1 MTRKRYTVYNTE
13 LRKYLHSATLPD
25 GDPRSMLSTWTSR
38 PEKALRFPGIKS
50 ARGMVAKL
58 GNYGEYVVKNDRGE
72 IIA

>member
-13 LRKYLHSATLPD
+13 LRKYLESATLPD
-25 GDPRSMLSTWTSR
+25 GDPRYIHTEWTR
-38 PEKALRFPGIKS
+38 NPLKAMKFPGIKS

-58 GNYGEYVVKNDRGE
+58 GSYGEFVVKNDRGE